1 MTHTL
6 HRIKNTKEF
15 EDDYVVLAMPAKG
28 INDDENVVK
37 KMKKFINIFSKHN
50 PVNIGGIG
58 IGHLYNSTSEKIINS
73 VTRDLPM
80 VHGVFSNKDDLVAV
94 LKEIKNE
101 DMGISITVSGLS
113 EWVNYCAKEVGLR
126 RHSINYSLG
135 IWGNKTKLPNEKY
148 LEITTMCGHSMVSAN
163 LLKKMIAEIKKGT
176 KSIDQAASELAKP
189 CSCGIFNVEK
199 AKKIIEELI

>member
-28 INDDENVVK
+28 INDDKNVVE
-37 KMKKFINIFSKHN
+37 KMKKFIKIFNKHN
-50 PVNIGGIG
+50 PVNMGGIG
-58 IGHLYNSTSEKIINS
+58 IGHLYNSTSEKISNS

-80 VHGVFSNKDDLVAV
+80 VHGVFSNKGDVVEV
-94 LKEIKNE
+94 LKEIINE

-113 EWVNYCAKEVGLR
+113 ESVNCCAKEVGLR

-135 IWGNKTKLPNEKY
+135 IWGNKTKLPEEKY
-148 LEITTMCGHSMVSAN
+148 LEITTMCGHSMVSVS

-176 KSIDQAASELAKP
+176 KNIDQAAAELAKP
-189 CSCGIFNVEK
+189 CACGIFNVEK
-199 AKKIIEELI
+199 AKKIIEKLM